1 MRVTLERNSIF
12 IKIPI
17 PQKIAE
23 SDWNFKNHGVEFV
36 KVQNPYSFEI
46 NCTISDYIHRI
57 QEVVKR
63 YYLQKNPLSLSIIK
77 TEILGNK
84 DKTVSFNKYVSS
96 YIKKL
101 SDKLEEGT
109 LKKYKSFLAHL
120 NKFNPKIEF
129 AQLTPDFVGKFKQF
143 LEMKQGLKGNTIKSY
158 FDKFKKLV
166 NLAEKESFLEM
177 KQTRFLFADT
187 KITWSDTKR
196 TFLELEEIKRIT
208 NLKFKIVEKNL
219 ERDRDIF
226 LFQIYSALYYNDLG
240 LIKKT
245 QLVKKDGI
253 GMYLMALRNKND
265 NQTLIPIYKFPNAA
279 IILAKYSCQDKN
291 DSMLFDSKYFIESQ
305 AYNRNLKI
313 IAARANINKE
323 ISNRTARH
331 TNAQLWIH
339 YGTKKEVVSKIL
351 GHTLSQTTEEYFRV
365 DINDVEQGIKHID
378 FGKLG
383 I

>member
-1 MRVTLERNSIF
+1 M
-12 IKIPI
+12 
-17 PQKIAE
+17 
-23 SDWNFKNHGVEFV
+23 
-36 KVQNPYSFEI
+36 
-46 NCTISDYIHRI
+46 
-57 QEVVKR
+57 
-63 YYLQKNPLSLSIIK
+63 SLSIIK
-77 TEILGNK
+77 AEIFSNK
-84 DKTVSFNKYVSS
+84 EKTVSFNSYVSN
-96 YIKKL
+96 YIKKPY
-101 SDKLEEGT
+101 DKLEEGT
-109 LKKYKSFLAHL
+109 LNKYKSFLAHL
-120 NKFNPKIEF
+120 NQFNPKIEF
-129 AQLTPDFVGKFKQF
+129 AQLTPDFVSKFKQF

-196 TFLELEEIKRIT
+196 TFLELEEIKRIY
-208 NLKFKIVEKNL
+208 NLKFKIAEKYL
-219 ERDRDIF
+219 ERDRDVF

-245 QLVKKDGI
+245 QLVNKDGI
-253 GMYLMALRNKND
+253 GMYLMAHRNKND
-265 NQTLIPIYKFPNAA
+265 NQTLIPLYKFPNAA
-279 IILAKYSCQDKN
+279 IILAKYSSQDNN
-291 DSMLFDSKYFIESQ
+291 DLMLFDSKYLIESQ

-313 IAARANINKE
+313 IASRANIKKE

-351 GHTLSQTTEEYFRV
+351 GHSLSQTTEEYFRV

>member
-1 MRVTLERNSIF
+1 
-12 IKIPI
+12 
-17 PQKIAE
+17 
-23 SDWNFKNHGVEFV
+23 
-36 KVQNPYSFEI
+36 
-46 NCTISDYIHRI
+46 
-57 QEVVKR
+57 
-63 YYLQKNPLSLSIIK
+63 
-77 TEILGNK
+77 
-84 DKTVSFNKYVSS
+84 
-96 YIKKL
+96 
-101 SDKLEEGT
+101 
-109 LKKYKSFLAHL
+109 
-120 NKFNPKIEF
+120 
-129 AQLTPDFVGKFKQF
+129 
-143 LEMKQGLKGNTIKSY
+143 
-158 FDKFKKLV
+158 V

-208 NLKFKIVEKNL
+208 NLKFKTNEKYL
-219 ERDRDIF
+219 ERDRDVF

-245 QLVKKDGI
+245 QLVMKDGI
-253 GMYLMALRNKND
+253 GLYLMALRNKND
-265 NQTLIPIYKFPNAA
+265 NQTIIPIYKFPNAA
-279 IILAKYSCQDKN
+279 TILAKYTTQDNNEK
-291 DSMLFDSKYFIESQ
+291 MLFDSKYLIESQ
-305 AYNRNLKI
+305 AYNRNLKV